1 MTTDEKIERELLA
14 RLSRLL
20 DDESTPKAEKDL
32 QVAIA
37 RDALRAF
44 YRPRGLYSGEA
55 YYRFDDCSKT
65 LVQFEPAPSLRVK
78 QDGWEYRG

>member
-1 MTTDEKIERELLA
+1 MTSDEKIERELLA

-20 DDESTPKAEKDL
+20 DDEGMPKDVKDL
-32 QVAIA
+32 QVEMA

-44 YRPRGLYSGEA
+44 YRPRGLYAGEEF
-55 YYRFDDCSKT
+55 YRFDDESKS
-65 LVQFEPAPSLRVK
+65 LVPFEPAPSLRVK